1 MSEYCKEGIENLRNA
16 IIEFAFDDYIKAL
29 MVRNVG
35 YRESEHVISE
45 IEYWAT
51 KGDFRILCGEIVD
64 GGKAIMAARERAKD
78 KLEEEIK
85 DCKKKIEKKEN
96 KIYKLDE
103 TVMDYKEREEKV
115 AKLLKEIGYLNH
127 KIVRDRYYIKKIDG
141 MNPV

>member
-29 MVRNVG
+29 MGIRVDHHPP
-35 YRESEHVISE
+35 ESIIFE
-45 IEYWAT
+45 IEWWAT

-78 KLEEEIK
+78 KLEKEIK
-85 DCKKKIEKKEN
+85 NYKKKIEKIEK

-103 TVMDYKEREEKV
+103 TGMDHKEREEKV
-115 AKLLKEIGYLNH
+115 AKLSKEIGALNN
-127 KIVRDRYYIKKIDG
+127 KIVRDRHYIEKIDG
-141 MNPV
+141 MKPI

>member
-16 IIEFAFDDYIKAL
+16 IIEFAFEDYIKAL
-29 MVRNVG
+29 MGRRVDHHPP
-35 YRESEHVISE
+35 ESIIFE
-45 IEYWAT
+45 IEWWAT

-64 GGKAIMAARERAKD
+64 GGKAIIAARERAKD

-103 TVMDYKEREEKV
+103 TVMDHKEREEKV
-115 AKLLKEIGYLNH
+115 AKLLKEIGDLNH
-127 KIVRDRYYIKKIDG
+127 KIIRDRYYIKKIDG